1 MEYKS
6 YKNIPNALRK
16 YRRIRGLSQKQVAV
30 ILGLKTASRISRW
43 ERGDCLPSLVNV
55 IRLAVLYRTM
65 VDGILGDL
73 ANAVCGEIQKRERKM
88 LERKSSGS

>member
-6 YKNIPNALRK
+6 YKNIPSALRK

-43 ERGDCLPSLVNV
+43 ERGDCLPSLVNA
-55 IRLAVLYRTM
+55 IRLATLYRTM
-65 VDGILGDL
+65 VDGIFGDL
-73 ANAVCGEIQKRERKM
+73 VKAVRGEVQERERKM